1 MQDLQHAK
9 IKRQWESYVELNTAL
24 LLLSQVSHNEAKQRE
39 PHKAAT
45 GSTGNIRILL
55 PQDRL
60 FKGEFLHF
68 SYCMGNVEPQPE
80 PLSPGAQV
88 KAIHLC
94 DQKGWSLAVPLLE
107 KLSPANLEYF
117 DMGEQSFSLPS

>member
-45 GSTGNIRILL
+45 GSTGNIRVLL

-80 PLSPGAQV
+80 PLIKHLGKGPGQPW
-88 KAIHLC
+88 
-94 DQKGWSLAVPLLE
+94 GTGEGNSLV
-107 KLSPANLEYF
+107 
-117 DMGEQSFSLPS
+117 